1 MSRTDRALAEARL
14 ELVQL
19 LVREGAIHNPAVA
32 EAFRQTLRHR
42 FVPADLIDEA
52 YANRA
57 LPVDCGQTI
66 SQPWMVAVMTEL
78 LAPAPDHTI
87 LEIGTGTGYQAA
99 ILAQLC
105 RRVVTVERIPELSE
119 QAAGRFRQLGLTNIV
134 CRVGDGTL
142 GWPADGPYHSI
153 VVTAG
158 APKIPAALSAQL
170 RDGGVMAIPVGDR
183 FCQTLLAVRRAGD
196 AFVTTAHGDCV
207 FVRLVGRDGW
217 AAD

>member
-1 MSRTDRALAEARL
+1 MSRTDRALAEARHA
-14 ELVQL
+14 LVQL
-19 LVREGAIHNPAVA
+19 LLREGAIRNPAVA
-32 EAFRQTLRHR
+32 DAFRQTPRHR

-52 YANRA
+52 YADRA

-66 SQPWMVAVMTEL
+66 SQPYMVAVMTEL
-78 LAPAPDHTI
+78 LAPAPDHII

-99 ILAQLC
+99 ILARLC
-105 RRVVTVERIPELSE
+105 RRVVTVERIPELSG
-119 QAAGRFRQLGLTNIV
+119 QAACRLRQLGLTNIV

-142 GWPADGPYHSI
+142 GWPADGPYDGI

-158 APKIPAALSAQL
+158 APGIPAALSAQL

-183 FCQTLLAVRRAGD
+183 LCQTLLAVRRTGD
-196 AFVTTAHGDCV
+196 AFVTEAHGDCV
-207 FVRLVGRDGW
+207 FVRLIGRDGW